1 MAKEEKISHKQ
12 MRILR
17 LRYDELN
24 RSSGRLVLKAD
35 YEEYCA
41 KLQQLVERA
50 LKNSG
55 YGSKPIFIDRK
66 RSAQAT
72 LDGISNKG
80 KVIKRR

>member
-1 MAKEEKISHKQ
+1 MSREEKNSHKQ

-24 RSSGRLVLKAD
+24 RTSPRLVLKKD

-55 YGSKPIFIDRK
+55 YHSQPVFVDRK
-66 RSAQAT
+66 RSKTTT
-72 LDGISNKG
+72 LNGISNKG
-80 KVIKRR
+80 KVVRRR